1 MRYGRFPLRHPTGR
15 AVAEGMS
22 SSGTAARR
30 SLSIAT
36 LAQVALVAWLA
47 LAAPVFG
54 QEHHEGGQDHAHPG
68 THARHLGDGHS
79 HGGFPEFVDV
89 FFTHH
94 AYLERKLH
102 PRIGATYADL
112 ENEFE
117 GSGELA
123 WRFNRWLGAE
133 IEVPVVGVDPEG
145 GAGNSGIGDV
155 EIAPM
160 VALWQSPKRLTIV
173 SARSGFGLPTG
184 DEDEGLGA
192 GGWAWEPGLLLWKGY
207 GAEKRG
213 AVQAELT
220 YGRLYVDAGPD
231 VEQLVYNLAWS
242 HWLPSNW
249 IPVAELNAVT
259 RLSDLPDEAH
269 EEDPTGGLS
278 LAHGDAA
285 DVEEGTLVAGTV
297 GFRYA
302 FANGQQWGAGIQLPL
317 SDTEGYDWR
326 LVIGG
331 IIHLE

>member
-1 MRYGRFPLRHPTGR
+1 LTI
-15 AVAEGMS
+15 
-22 SSGTAARR
+22 
-30 SLSIAT
+30 IAP
-36 LAQVALVAWLA
+36 VA
-47 LAAPVFG
+47 LAAALAIATPAFG
-54 QEHHEGGQDHAHPG
+54 QEHHGEHGHAQPEPS
-68 THARHLGDGHS
+68 ARNLGVGHS

-102 PRIGATYADL
+102 PRFGATYADL

-123 WRFNRWLGAE
+123 WRFNGWLGGELE
-133 IEVPVVGVDPEG
+133 IPVVRLEPET
-145 GAGNSGIGDV
+145 GAGAGGIGDIEV
-155 EIAPM
+155 APM
-160 VALWQSPKRLTIV
+160 VALWQSPERLTIL

-192 GGWAWEPGLLLWKGY
+192 EGWSWEPGLLLWKGY

-213 AVQAELT
+213 ALQAELT
-220 YGRLYVDAGPD
+220 YERLYADEGPD
-231 VEQLVYNLAWS
+231 EEELVYNLAWS

-249 IPVAELNAVT
+249 IPIAEVNGVT
-259 RLSDLPDEAH
+259 RLSDRPAEEH
-269 EEDPTGGLS
+269 EEEPAGGLA

-285 DVEEGTLVAGTV
+285 EAEEETVVSGTF

>member
-1 MRYGRFPLRHPTGR
+1 
-15 AVAEGMS
+15 MS
-22 SSGTAARR
+22 SSGTAAHR
-30 SLSIAT
+30 SPSIAII
-36 LAQVALVAWLA
+36 APAIAAGLA
-47 LAAPVFG
+47 LATPVFG
-54 QEHHEGGQDHAHPG
+54 QDHQGGQDHSHGEP
-68 THARHLGDGHS
+68 HARHLSDGHS

-102 PRIGATYADL
+102 PRFGATYASLDH
-112 ENEFE
+112 EFE

-133 IEVPVVGVDPEG
+133 IEVPVVSIDREG
-145 GAGNSGIGDV
+145 GPGDTGFGDI
-155 EIAPM
+155 EIAPT
-160 VALWQSPKRLTIV
+160 VALWQSPERLAIV

-184 DEDEGLGA
+184 NEDEGLGA
-192 GGWAWEPGLLLWKGY
+192 DGWAWEPGLLLWKGY

-220 YGRLYVDAGPD
+220 YERLYADAGPD
-231 VEQLVYNLAWS
+231 REMLVYNLAWS
-242 HWLPSNW
+242 QWLPSNW
-249 IPVAELNAVT
+249 IPIAELNGVT
-259 RLSDLPDEAH
+259 RLSDPPA
-269 EEDPTGGLS
+269 EEHPEEPAGGLV
-278 LAHGDAA
+278 LAHGDGVEA
-285 DVEEGTLVAGTV
+285 DEETVLSGTF

-302 FANGQQWGAGIQLPL
+302 FANGQQWGAGVQLPL

>member
-1 MRYGRFPLRHPTGR
+1 MLSHIEPLH
-15 AVAEGMS
+15 
-22 SSGTAARR
+22 R
-30 SLSIAT
+30 SPSIAG
-36 LAQVALVAWLA
+36 LASVVLTTA
-47 LAAPVFG
+47 LAFAAPAFA
-54 QEHHEGGQDHAHPG
+54 QEGHEGHQDGHAG
-68 THARHLGDGHS
+68 TDARHLGDGHS

-89 FFTHH
+89 YLTHH

-102 PRIGATYADL
+102 PRFGATYADL

-123 WRFNRWLGAE
+123 WRFNRWLGGELE
-133 IEVPVVGVDPEG
+133 IPVVRLEPET
-145 GAGNSGIGDV
+145 GAGAGGIGDI

-160 VALWQSPKRLTIV
+160 VALWQSPERLTIL

-192 GGWAWEPGLLLWKGY
+192 EGWTWEPGLLLWKGY
-207 GAEKRG
+207 GGEKRG
-213 AVQAELT
+213 ALQAELT
-220 YGRLYVDAGPD
+220 YERLYADGGPD
-231 VEQLVYNLAWS
+231 EEELVYNLAWS

-249 IPVAELNAVT
+249 IPIAELNGVT
-259 RLSDLPDEAH
+259 RLSDPPAEEH
-269 EEDPTGGLS
+269 EEEPTAGLA
-278 LAHGDAA
+278 LAHGDA
-285 DVEEGTLVAGTV
+285 VEAEDTVVSGTL

-302 FANGQQWGAGIQLPL
+302 FANGQQWGAGVQLPI